1 MRVFYYINLNLCSL
15 EDFLTQKNFFEFWP
29 TLKITCQWI
38 KFPQYIIINKWLS
51 KHSWCEFIKISKFPT
66 RTLDEF
72 WVFQAWLVFLITT
85 ILLYFAA
92 GAISA
97 TSEQV
102 SKSEKITHLKIVM
115 LKKIE
120 FSCEFNICVHISITY
135 CGRLHSQADIQ
146 NHSQHPTYKTK
157 EKWFKKC
164 VIGWSNDKW
173 NNLYY
178 LLIKLLFLYKILNLY
193 SM

>member
-72 WVFQAWLVFLITT
+72 WVFQAWLVFLITYYYT
-85 ILLYFAA
+85 SILCCWCDLPHQSRYLNRK
-92 GAISA
+92 
-97 TSEQV
+97 
-102 SKSEKITHLKIVM
+102 KSLTWRYLM

-164 VIGWSNDKW
+164 VIGWSND
-173 NNLYY
+173 
-178 LLIKLLFLYKILNLY
+178 
-193 SM
+193 